1 MNDSI
6 KSKLPFLFLVCISTW
21 WGFYYQ
27 SNSKLNDY
35 GSANFEWLFLL
46 DALIVLPIICFFCA
60 KDKKE
65 GLLKAVVLS
74 CLAVLIGSYIIPE
87 QSKLIWHYLENGR
100 YFVLAVILSFEL
112 VAILTVYL
120 AIKAAIGKSE
130 DPDLSIEKPIKKYLG
145 ESPVASLLTFE
156 TRMWTFA
163 FFANRIKSEHFRGE
177 QHFTYHQK
185 DGAKSNLLGFIFL
198 IAFEM
203 PIMHLVLH
211 FIWSPLA
218 ANIVTLL
225 TIFSLVFFI
234 AEYRAVSRRPI
245 SLVCN
250 KLFVRYGLYQP
261 LVIPLENIVKI
272 ERNNEFVPRSKFVK
286 RYNYTGNPNVR
297 IKLSEP
303 LGSVN
308 SILIGVDNPE
318 YFISALLDSAS
329 RHNKQILS
337 PAKSAGC
344 DVNPLRGFPR

>member
-1 MNDSI
+1 M
-6 KSKLPFLFLVCISTW
+6 
-21 WGFYYQ
+21 
-27 SNSKLNDY
+27 
-35 GSANFEWLFLL
+35 
-46 DALIVLPIICFFCA
+46 
-60 KDKKE
+60 
-65 GLLKAVVLS
+65 
-74 CLAVLIGSYIIPE
+74 
-87 QSKLIWHYLENGR
+87 
-100 YFVLAVILSFEL
+100 AVILLFEL

-120 AIKAAIGKSE
+120 AIKATIDRSE

-156 TRMWTFA
+156 TRMWTFT
-163 FFANRIKSEHFRGE
+163 FFPNRIKPEHFRGE

-203 PIMHLVLH
+203 PIVHLVLH

-225 TIFSLVFFI
+225 TICGLVFFI
-234 AEYRAVSRRPI
+234 AEYRALSRRPI

-250 KLFVRYGLYQP
+250 KLFVRYGLFQP

-272 ERNNEFVPRSKFVK
+272 DRNDEFVPRSKFIK
-286 RYNYTGNPNVR
+286 RYNYTGNPNIR
-297 IKLSEP
+297 IELSEP

-318 YFISALLDSAS
+318 FFISALLDSAS
-329 RHNKQILS
+329 RQNKKILS
-337 PAKSAGC
+337 PATSAGC
-344 DVNPLRGFPR
+344 DVNPLRGFLR